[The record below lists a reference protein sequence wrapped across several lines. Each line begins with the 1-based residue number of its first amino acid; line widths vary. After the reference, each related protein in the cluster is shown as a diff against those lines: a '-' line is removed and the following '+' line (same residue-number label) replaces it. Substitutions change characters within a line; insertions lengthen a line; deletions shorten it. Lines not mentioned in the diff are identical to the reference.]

1 MLMGQPVGP
10 HRESAV
16 ITFACPNCLKTYT
29 VSDHKAGL
37 KTRCKKCRGPLV
49 VPPAPEPV
57 LAPWGAD
64 PALASAGTA
73 ERAKTPTDA
82 DLVLPPLP
90 ADAVAPATAERA
102 RAPRF
107 VVQLEYAGDPG
118 PVTEDTVALY
128 EEARHFLADVLYAY
142 RHRLAP
148 KGARLTKVM
157 VDGVERE
164 V

>member
-1 MLMGQPVGP
+1 M
-10 HRESAV
+10 
-16 ITFACPNCLKTYT
+16 ITFACPHCLKTYT

-49 VPPAPEPV
+49 VPPAPEPA
-57 LAPWGAD
+57 LAPWKAD
-64 PALASAGTA
+64 PVLASAGTA

-90 ADAVAPATAERA
+90 ADGAPSVAEIADLV

-118 PVTEDTVALY
+118 PVTEDTVALF

>member
-1 MLMGQPVGP
+1 M
-10 HRESAV
+10 
-16 ITFACPNCLKTYT
+16 ITFACPACLKTYT

-37 KTRCKKCRGPLV
+37 KTKCKKCRGPLV
-49 VPPAPEPV
+49 VPPAPEPAT
-57 LAPWGAD
+57 APRTAD

-82 DLVLPPLP
+82 ELALPPVGTDEFQSLP
-90 ADAVAPATAERA
+90 ARDDTAK
-102 RAPRF
+102 PPVF
-107 VVQLEYAGDPG
+107 VVRLEYAGDPG
-118 PVTEDTVALY
+118 PVTEDTVALF

-148 KGARLTKVM
+148 KGARVTKVM

>member
-1 MLMGQPVGP
+1 LYP
-10 HRESAV
+10 ESPV
-16 ITFACPNCLKTYT
+16 ITFACPHCLKTYA

-57 LAPWGAD
+57 LAPWKAD

-90 ADAVAPATAERA
+90 VDGAPSVAEIADLV

-118 PVTEDTVALY
+118 PVTDDTVALF

-148 KGARLTKVM
+148 KGARLTKVV

>member
-1 MLMGQPVGP
+1 
-10 HRESAV
+10 V
-16 ITFACPNCLKTYT
+16 ITFSCPACLKTYS

-37 KTRCKKCRGPLV
+37 KTKCKKCRGPLL
-49 VPPAPEPV
+49 VPPAPEPASSP
-57 LAPWGAD
+57 LTAD

-82 DLVLPPLP
+82 ELALPPVGTDEFQALP
-90 ADAVAPATAERA
+90 ARGETVKP
-102 RAPRF
+102 PIF
-107 VVQLEYAGDPG
+107 VVRLEYAGEPG
-118 PVTEDTVALY
+118 PMDEDTVALY

-148 KGARLTKVM
+148 KGARVTKVM

>member
-1 MLMGQPVGP
+1 M
-10 HRESAV
+10 
-16 ITFACPNCLKTYT
+16 ITFACPACLKTYT
-29 VSDHKAGL
+29 VPDHKAGL

-49 VPPAPEPV
+49 VPAAPEP
-57 LAPWGAD
+57 APWEAD
-64 PALASAGTA
+64 ADLASAGTA

-82 DLVLPPLP
+82 EFVLPPIP
-90 ADAVAPATAERA
+90 ADDIPAEET
-102 RAPRF
+102 RAPVF

-118 PVTEDTVALY
+118 PMTDDTVALY

-148 KGARLTKVM
+148 KGARLTKVR